1 MNNILLTGGLGYI
14 GTYFIKN
21 YQNSYK
27 INVIDTDF
35 YQYAPKNKSEPF
47 ILTVKDIRKIS
58 KEDLNDIQFIV
69 HMGELSNDPLGDL
82 DINLTEEINHVATK
96 NLLSL
101 ADKTTVKKFIYMSSA
116 SVYGFSDNIMNE
128 GSSLNPLTVY
138 SKAKVKNE
146 NFIKSNNFS
155 FETIILRNSTAFG
168 YSDNLRLDLVV
179 NDLTYGGI
187 TNKEINLLSDGTPR
201 RPIVHIYDICSII
214 DQILKDKRN
223 LDKEIFNIGS
233 DDMNFSIKEIA
244 ERVGESLNLTKI
256 TFGDQDSDQRSY
268 SLDFEKL
275 NTYFPNYKIKYN
287 LKDGIVDLIE
297 NLKTYELKGSER
309 RVELLRKLIETNAI
323 DKQLYWVNS

>member
-1 MNNILLTGGLGYI
+1 
-14 GTYFIKN
+14 
-21 YQNSYK
+21 
-27 INVIDTDF
+27 
-35 YQYAPKNKSEPF
+35 
-47 ILTVKDIRKIS
+47 
-58 KEDLNDIQFIV
+58 
-69 HMGELSNDPLGDL
+69 MGELSNDPLGDL
-82 DINLTEEINHVATK
+82 DINLTEDINHVATK
-96 NLLSL
+96 NLLSI

-116 SVYGFSDNIMNE
+116 SVYGFSDSVMNE
-128 GSSLNPLTVY
+128 GSSLNPLTAY

-201 RPIVHIYDICSII
+201 RPIVHIHDICSII
-214 DQILKDKRN
+214 DLILKDKRN

-233 DDMNFSIKEIA
+233 NDMNFSIKEIA
-244 ERVGESLNLTKI
+244 ERVGESLNLSKI

-268 SLDFEKL
+268 GLDFEKL

-287 LKDGIVDLIE
+287 LKDGIFDLIE

-323 DKQLYWVNS
+323 DKRLYWINS